1 MLVAAAGIV
10 IAVIG
15 YQRISTSA
23 VTGSLV
29 GYRLV
34 DDETAS
40 VTISVTRSDPSR
52 PVACIVRV
60 RATNGSETGR
70 RELLVP
76 PSEATTVQ
84 VTTTVKS
91 SQPPVMADVYGCGTE
106 VPSYLRLPDR
116 GGSMDRCTVLPGPCI
131 AALTAVRRT
140 ERRQPG
146 VRPQIFPTVLLAGI
160 RNLPDYAGTTTRGAR
175 RDDGYSSHL
184 VDPRVT

>member
-1 MLVAAAGIV
+1 MTHTPIPRPDVRYGRPRLSRRARRRVAIALGVLVAAAGIV

-106 VPSYLRLPDR
+106 VPSYLRLP
-116 GGSMDRCTVLPGPCI
+116 
-131 AALTAVRRT
+131 
-140 ERRQPG
+140 
-146 VRPQIFPTVLLAGI
+146 
-160 RNLPDYAGTTTRGAR
+160 
-175 RDDGYSSHL
+175 
-184 VDPRVT
+184 

>member
-1 MLVAAAGIV
+1 MTHTPIPRPDARYGRPRLSRRARRRVAIALGVLVAAAGIV

-91 SQPPVMADVYGCGTE
+91 AQPPVMADVYGCGTE
-106 VPSYLRLPDR
+106 VPSYLRLP
-116 GGSMDRCTVLPGPCI
+116 
-131 AALTAVRRT
+131 
-140 ERRQPG
+140 
-146 VRPQIFPTVLLAGI
+146 
-160 RNLPDYAGTTTRGAR
+160 
-175 RDDGYSSHL
+175 
-184 VDPRVT
+184 

>member
-1 MLVAAAGIV
+1 MTHTPIPRPDARYGRPRLSRRARRRVAIALGVLVAAAGIV

-106 VPSYLRLPDR
+106 VPSYLR
-116 GGSMDRCTVLPGPCI
+116 
-131 AALTAVRRT
+131 
-140 ERRQPG
+140 
-146 VRPQIFPTVLLAGI
+146 FP
-160 RNLPDYAGTTTRGAR
+160 
-175 RDDGYSSHL
+175 
-184 VDPRVT
+184 

>member
-1 MLVAAAGIV
+1 MTHTPIPRPDARYGRPRLSRRARRRVAIALGVLVAAAGIV

-15 YQRISTSA
+15 YQRISTRA

-106 VPSYLRLPDR
+106 VPSYLRLP
-116 GGSMDRCTVLPGPCI
+116 
-131 AALTAVRRT
+131 
-140 ERRQPG
+140 
-146 VRPQIFPTVLLAGI
+146 
-160 RNLPDYAGTTTRGAR
+160 
-175 RDDGYSSHL
+175 
-184 VDPRVT
+184 